1 MQVWSV
7 IEYFDIFQVF
17 THNILINYQGENR
30 NWRKPADTNLAKLQ
44 TQHHQY
50 WDKLMFWLPGM
61 IHWKQHNFTTM
72 VFLPKMLS
80 LKSNHEEIKKRSKW
94 GGRTFYKI
102 TSLYSSKILLGEK
115 KKRLKYCS
123 TLKETKETWQLAAV
137 WSGIFF
143 CCERH
148 YWDKMRSVD

>member
-1 MQVWSV
+1 MIVSKYPPIIFLLITKRK
-7 IEYFDIFQVF
+7 IETGKKI
-17 THNILINYQGENR
+17 
-30 NWRKPADTNLAKLQ
+30 ADTTLAKLQ

-61 IHWKQHNFTTM
+61 MYWKEHNFTTV
-72 VFLPKMLS
+72 VFLPKMLN
-80 LKSNHEEIKKRSKW
+80 LNSNHEEIKKRSKW

-102 TSLYSSKILLGEK
+102 TSLYSSKILLAKK

-137 WSGIFF
+137 CDLGFSFVVRDIIGTKWGLLI
-143 CCERH
+143 R
-148 YWDKMRSVD
+148 